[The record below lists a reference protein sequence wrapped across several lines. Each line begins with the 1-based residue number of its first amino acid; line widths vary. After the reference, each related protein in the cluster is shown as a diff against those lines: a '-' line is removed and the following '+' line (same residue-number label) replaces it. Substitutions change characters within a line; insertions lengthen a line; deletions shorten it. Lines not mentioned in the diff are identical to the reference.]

1 MKNFKVLNYE
11 GITEG
16 YLVKV
21 EVDGEIKNVEI
32 PVSNEDIKQYLENK
46 YPEEMKGNE
55 VVDIYS
61 RHEDEVDEYFTN
73 KYIEEL

>member
-1 MKNFKVLNYE
+1 MKNVTVLNYE

-21 EVDGEIKNVEI
+21 EVDGEVKNIEI
-32 PVSNEDIKQYLENK
+32 PVSNEDIREYLEDK
-46 YPEEMKGNE
+46 YPEEMQGND
-55 VVDIYS
+55 VVDVYS
-61 RHEDEVDEYFTN
+61 RHEDEVDEYFIN